1 MRCTILV
8 TRLPLGVFPAFLLQ
22 VGRQGRLQKCCHTTL
37 AELSRMLP
45 TLAKTRFPDQYKFD
59 RYSKYH
65 IQSWQGLVKKD
76 VNVGPL

>member
-1 MRCTILV
+1 MVARRPLHTVFHRLIALAIKL
-8 TRLPLGVFPAFLLQ
+8 TRRYNGI
-22 VGRQGRLQKCCHTTL
+22 
-37 AELSRMLP
+37 SRDLWP
-45 TLAKTRFPDQYKFD
+45 RFPDQYKFD